1 MLRALNTSTETTST
15 QPLQPELHDIA
26 TQGTKWTGHHGRY
39 TSWSHCVWDTYAT
52 HACGQANYHTCT
64 LCACSGGFRQDT
76 LHPGYPKYNIHSP
89 HCCRKALNHDW
100 PLLPCRI
107 DTQQVALEIQ
117 LANLWL
123 DMCSMNIFM
132 IARSVFEKRE
142 ILINQ
147 WRFDPCDGT
156 RASVDRPNKQ
166 YYPQIQHTFPVYIVR
181 VLCSSSQK

>member
-1 MLRALNTSTETTST
+1 MEGIPVGRTVCGTLMPHMVKPITT
-15 QPLQPELHDIA
+15 HV
-26 TQGTKWTGHHGRY
+26 
-39 TSWSHCVWDTYAT
+39 HCVHVVVASDRT
-52 HACGQANYHTCT
+52 HCILGI
-64 LCACSGGFRQDT
+64 
-76 LHPGYPKYNIHSP
+76 YPKYNIHSP

-107 DTQQVALEIQ
+107 DTQQVAQEIQ

-166 YYPQIQHTFPVYIVR
+166 YYPQTQHTFPVYIAR